1 MAFPVVGKNVGSG
14 VDQLKAQ
21 IVGWIREEIRASQ
34 RGGNGLHVD
43 GATGDLVADIG
54 QFRSNNYV
62 PGSAGWGMKPNG
74 NAEFNDLTIRGGII
88 GNDALTSPVVPGV
101 GGGSATGWA
110 VSTTSTAKASVAIA
124 IPTGFTQALVH
135 VTAAAAA
142 ANPTVAG
149 DLLYVRAAIIL
160 PGGATT
166 DGSEL
171 DNFADTGQLSTASA
185 SLAAVF
191 SGLSPGSITVA
202 CKVRATTTWAAN
214 AANLA
219 NVDASIVFLR

>member
-1 MAFPVVGKNVGSG
+1 
-14 VDQLKAQ
+14 
-21 IVGWIREEIRASQ
+21 
-34 RGGNGLHVD
+34 
-43 GATGDLVADIG
+43 
-54 QFRSNNYV
+54 
-62 PGSAGWGMKPNG
+62 
-74 NAEFNDLTIRGGII
+74 
-88 GNDALTSPVVPGV
+88 VPGV